1 MKLIV
6 LTLGLGLGACLVV
19 AVGIFGAVEAG
30 LLMRRLVGP
39 EYELWAFWGA
49 LLAVAGVAFGLYR
62 WQDAVLGWLGP
73 LVGRPAPEIM
83 FCQTC
88 GTPSRH
94 DVPFC
99 PSCGGTRFGIAKP
112 DAAGRGARWRVQ
124 VGMDV
129 VASDGQQ
136 LGVIKRKRSRDFLV
150 ARPLKRDV
158 YIPTTTVARSDKTA
172 VHLTV
177 TSEDP
182 TIDAWTRSDL
192 LGRAPR

>member
-1 MKLIV
+1 
-6 LTLGLGLGACLVV
+6 
-19 AVGIFGAVEAG
+19 
-30 LLMRRLVGP
+30 
-39 EYELWAFWGA
+39 
-49 LLAVAGVAFGLYR
+49 
-62 WQDAVLGWLGP
+62 
-73 LVGRPAPEIM
+73 
-83 FCQTC
+83 
-88 GTPSRH
+88 
-94 DVPFC
+94 
-99 PSCGGTRFGIAKP
+99 
-112 DAAGRGARWRVQ
+112 
-124 VGMDV
+124 MDV
-129 VASDGQQ
+129 FASDGLQ